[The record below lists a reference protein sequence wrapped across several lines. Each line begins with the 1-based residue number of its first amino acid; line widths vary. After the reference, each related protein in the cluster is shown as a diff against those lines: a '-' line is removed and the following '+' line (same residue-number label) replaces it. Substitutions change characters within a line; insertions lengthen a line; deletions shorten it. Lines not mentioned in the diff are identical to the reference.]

1 MENCKMCFGWANL
14 FFKDQLAS
22 PSIPRCAER
31 EEAQGC
37 SLNKDGW
44 FSTTRACSLPSDPD
58 AWSIPDPVTPVMS
71 HVLQQLK

>member
-1 MENCKMCFGWANL
+1 MGVGWANL

-22 PSIPRCAER
+22 PSIPRYAER

-37 SLNKDGW
+37 SLNKDG
-44 FSTTRACSLPSDPD
+44 CSLPSVPD
-58 AWSIPDPVTPVMS
+58 AWSTPDPVTPGMS